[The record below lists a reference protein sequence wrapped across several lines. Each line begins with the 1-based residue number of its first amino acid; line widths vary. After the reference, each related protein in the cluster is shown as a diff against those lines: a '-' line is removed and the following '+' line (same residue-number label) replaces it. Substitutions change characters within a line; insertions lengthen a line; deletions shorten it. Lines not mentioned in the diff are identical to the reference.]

1 VKTSLNPHYIRTME
15 RSFSSSSFFM
25 LSDGKF
31 VFPMAFFVFNREGG
45 ICMLACS
52 VSQISKMYGGNSMF
66 ENITFEINEKDR
78 IGLVG
83 RNGSG
88 KTTLLKLMAGLET
101 PDSGQIHW
109 KKELQIGYLAQI
121 PDYHNQS
128 TSKEVLMTAF
138 KGLLQL
144 EKKMRELEEK
154 MSNETNTLK
163 LEKLVADYGHVQD
176 NFSLKGGY
184 EIDANIEK
192 IVNGL
197 KIADLL
203 NKPFS
208 ALSGGEK
215 TKVGLALSLLKNPD
229 FLLLDEPT
237 NHLDLPAVE
246 WLGMFLRDYAGT
258 VLVISHD
265 RYFLDEVINKILDL
279 EDGEIECY
287 YTNFS
292 GYIKEK
298 EERLLKEFQAYEEQ
312 QKKIKK
318 MKEAIKRLRDW
329 ANRANPPNEGLHKRA
344 RNMERALERM
354 EKLDRPVLNRKK
366 MNLDI
371 ESSARSGNDVMK
383 LENVSKKFGEKFL
396 FKNVNMHI
404 AYQERV
410 AVVGENGTGK
420 STLIKMMIQQ
430 LQPDDGEVRIGSN
443 VNIGYLSQH
452 IFSEVKDETI
462 IEVFRN
468 EVSVTEG
475 EARHILAKFLFYG
488 HTVFRKVSQLSGG
501 ERMRLRLAQLMYQ
514 DINFLILDEPTNHL
528 DIESLEVLED
538 TLEHYNGTILAV
550 SHDRYFLNKLFEK
563 FYWIEAK
570 EVHSFGGDYQY
581 AREKMMEMTQNR
593 KEEKINNKRLNTPL
607 LRKKEINIVSER
619 DLELELEAVEQKIM
633 ELELELGEIH
643 ELDRLQ
649 QLYMKKE
656 EYEKQWGALFEQLE
670 K

>member
-1 VKTSLNPHYIRTME
+1 
-15 RSFSSSSFFM
+15 
-25 LSDGKF
+25 
-31 VFPMAFFVFNREGG
+31 
-45 ICMLACS
+45 MLACS
-52 VSQISKMYGGNSMF
+52 VSQISKMYGGNSIF

-109 KKELQIGYLAQI
+109 KKGLQIGYLAQI
-121 PDYHNQS
+121 PEYHNQS

-371 ESSARSGNDVMK
+371 ESSARSGNDVMN
-383 LENVSKKFGEKFL
+383 LGNVSKKFGEKFL

-443 VNIGYLSQH
+443 VKIGYLSQH

-593 KEEKINNKRLNTPL
+593 KEEKINNKRLHTPL